1 MLMKDFILGV
11 AAGAIIGWVN
21 FRLISSN
28 IKQMNFASLRA
39 KKFFLLYLSKLVL
52 LGVIFF
58 LILKSGYFH
67 PLGLVLG
74 LFSLPLI
81 AWLSTRGK

>member
-1 MLMKDFILGV
+1 MKTIILGV
-11 AAGAIIGWVN
+11 AAGAIIGWAN
-21 FRLISSN
+21 FWLISSSL
-28 IKQMNFASLRA
+28 KRTNFASLGA
-39 KKFFLLYLSKLVL
+39 KKVFLFYLSKLVL

-81 AWLSTRGK
+81 AWLSTGGK